1 MYYKFW
7 LSLRKLQT
15 KSQFRHYITIPF
27 FHLLDI
33 RHLRFL
39 LRLHTWFH
47 FLIYSS
53 VIIRNQLWPHPT
65 PAKTIWINLNQSY
78 QRMLPYK
85 FELFKRTGFWED
97 FLKVLSMYSYVKPP
111 IVDLPC
117 PMIWKA
123 WTYPTWWCSRKSDRF
138 SGWSVLRRFLMW
150 IEDILEQ
157 IEKLIHASEPGHRNR
172 VFIHTIRKGIH
183 YYKRTSCPHN
193 SHWPR
198 RAMALFA

>member
-47 FLIYSS
+47 FSIYSS
-53 VIIRNQLWPHPT
+53 VIIRNQLWPHLT
-65 PAKTIWINLNQSY
+65 PGKTIWINLNQSY

-97 FLKVLSMYSYVKPP
+97 FLKVFSMYSYVKPP
-111 IVDLPC
+111 HCGPTLPHDLN
-117 PMIWKA
+117 KLE
-123 WTYPTWWCSRKSDRF
+123 PTLHDGALAKVTGFQDDRF
-138 SGWSVLRRFLMW
+138 
-150 IEDILEQ
+150 
-157 IEKLIHASEPGHRNR
+157 
-172 VFIHTIRKGIH
+172 
-183 YYKRTSCPHN
+183 
-193 SHWPR
+193 
-198 RAMALFA
+198 

>member
-7 LSLRKLQT
+7 VSLRKLQT

-47 FLIYSS
+47 FSIYSS

-65 PAKTIWINLNQSY
+65 PGKTIWINLNQSY

-97 FLKVLSMYSYVKPP
+97 FLKVFSLYSYVKPP

-117 PMIWKA
+117 PMIWTSLNLPYMMVLSQK
-123 WTYPTWWCSRKSDRF
+123 WQVFRMIGFKTVFNVNQGHLGTDRKINSRFRT
-138 SGWSVLRRFLMW
+138 R
-150 IEDILEQ
+150 
-157 IEKLIHASEPGHRNR
+157 AS
-172 VFIHTIRKGIH
+172 
-183 YYKRTSCPHN
+183 
-193 SHWPR
+193 
-198 RAMALFA
+198 